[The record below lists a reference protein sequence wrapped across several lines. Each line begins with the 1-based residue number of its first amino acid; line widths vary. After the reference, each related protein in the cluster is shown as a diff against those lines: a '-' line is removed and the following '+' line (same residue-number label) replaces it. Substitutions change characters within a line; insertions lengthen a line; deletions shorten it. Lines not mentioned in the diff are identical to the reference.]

1 MKKAIRTNSRKIQ
14 ESVGEYN
21 FSGLKVF
28 VKDPLPKDVDTSG
41 VFRKFVL
48 NIPAHFI
55 TNVDA
60 VYVGQ
65 FDFLKKRDLNAM
77 FRDGAIFLTNI
88 QDSDSDMLDDLFHE
102 TAHAVEDKY
111 SAAIYQDAAIENE
124 FLGKRQ
130 KLYHVLEHQGY
141 DVTQVN
147 FLDVEYS
154 INFDEFLYKQVGY
167 ATLATTTM
175 GLFYSPYG
183 ATSLREYFATGFEAY
198 YYNKD
203 LPYLK
208 KISPKLYEKLFLLE
222 KIDED
227 RNF

>member
-1 MKKAIRTNSRKIQ
+1 MNNRIINSNKKSRKA
-14 ESVGEYN
+14 VGEYN
-21 FSGLKVF
+21 FAGLNVF
-28 VKDPLPKDVDTSG
+28 VKDSLPPEVQVES
-41 VFRKFVL
+41 VFSKFL
-48 NIPAHFI
+48 SNIPRHFI
-55 TNVDA
+55 DNVDG

-65 FDFLKKRDLNAM
+65 FKFLQDRDLNAM
-77 FRDGAIFLTNI
+77 FKDGAIFTTNF
-88 QDSDSDMLDDLFHE
+88 QDSESDMLDDLFHE

-111 SAAIYQDAAIENE
+111 SAAIYQDGFLENE

-130 KLYHVLEHQGY
+130 KLYQLLESQGY
-141 DVTQVN
+141 DVGQVN

-154 INFDEFLYKQVGY
+154 LPFDEFLYKQVGY
-167 ATLATTTM
+167 ASLATVTM

-208 KISPKLYEKLFLLE
+208 KISPRLYEKLFLLE
-222 KIDED
+222 RINEE